1 MNKIHFIFTKDSFT
15 LDKADDIAEQL
26 CTISEKCDKEPYKT
40 FYDMSF
46 KERPDYLDTVSS
58 YIFRLAEMF
67 IEELSSTAG
76 IELSREK
83 TILAPS
89 DDTIEI
95 LLGSVPFA
103 IGAEYINKAWIK
115 RQYKRFLNIF
125 RNEISDYDGKV
136 SLYFA
141 DKSSKLHIPE
151 RVFFHLVENT
161 DGEFP
166 FAFLATYAT
175 KTDTGAIRHVPLQY
189 ALTEYKG
196 DKSKILDLIS
206 CLNKAAEVSPL
217 IAELMDSGEL
227 FHPLGLT
234 SDEAYHFLLD
244 TAAFEEIGIRCR
256 IPNWWKKR
264 YSNTAVTV
272 KVGDKKPA
280 LLGIDSVLS
289 VVPSLTVG
297 GEALTEN
304 EIMQLLQ
311 QAEGLAFIKGRW
323 IEINH
328 DRLKHLLEILESHSG
343 SLSLLEALRIDI
355 KNSSNDEYD
364 NDVIVTNGKWLND
377 FLKSL
382 REPSHFKKA
391 QLPESFK
398 GELRPYQTK
407 GFNWLVQMNALGFGA
422 CLADDMG
429 LGKTIQIL
437 AFLEHLRLKKE
448 SSRVLLIVPASLL
461 GNWRIEAAR
470 FAPDMSIDILYGK
483 KADKLSEQFE
493 SSDSFLTVTTYR
505 MVQSVAALD
514 DVTWD
519 CIILDEAQA
528 IKNPGTKQTKQIKLL
543 KGKMKIALT
552 GTPIE
557 NELFNL
563 WSVFDFLNKGLLG
576 SSEEFRSFCHRLED
590 RPEGYA
596 KLKSMIS
603 PFMLRRVKTDKRII
617 SDLPEKLEQSD
628 HIELSK
634 KQTVLYRKLLAQTEE
649 QLLASTGIQRKGL
662 ILSLLLH
669 LKQICNHPDQ
679 YLGQEEFNPAQSG
692 KFQMLGEICETI
704 YEKRERVLVF
714 TQFKELTGYLDNYL
728 AELFHCKGGVIH
740 GGVNAAERT
749 ELVSRFQSDEYM
761 PYMVL
766 SVRAGGTGLNLTK
779 ANHVIHFDRWWNP
792 AVENQATD
800 RAFRIGQDKNVM
812 VHKFICSGTVE
823 EKIDQLIS
831 SKKELAEN
839 VIGTGGESMITEM
852 SNEEL
857 LSLLRLEV

>member
-1 MNKIHFIFTKDSFT
+1 MNKIHFIITKDSFA
-15 LDKADDIAEQL
+15 LDKAADIAEQL
-26 CTISEKCDKEPYKT
+26 RNISEKYDKEPYNS

-46 KERPDYLDTVSS
+46 RERPDYLDATGL

-67 IEELSSTAG
+67 IEELSNTAG

-103 IGAEYINKAWIK
+103 IGAQHINKAWIK
-115 RQYKRFLNIF
+115 RQYKRFMNVF
-125 RNEISDYDGKV
+125 KREIADYDGKV

-141 DKSSKLHIPE
+141 EKSSKLHIPE

-161 DGEFP
+161 EGEFP

-189 ALTEYKG
+189 ALTEFKG
-196 DKSKILDLIS
+196 DKSKILDLLS

-234 SDEAYHFLLD
+234 SGEAYHFLLD
-244 TAAFEEIGIRCR
+244 TAALEEIGIRCR

-280 LLGIDSVLS
+280 LLGINSVLS

-297 GEALTEN
+297 GEALTES
-304 EIMQLLQ
+304 EIRQLLQ
-311 QAEGLAFIKGRW
+311 QADGLAFIKGRW

-328 DRLKHLLEILESHSG
+328 DRLKHLLELLESHSG
-343 SLSLLEALRIDI
+343 ELSLLDALRMDI
-355 KNSSNDEYD
+355 KNSSSDEYD
-364 NDVIVTNGKWLND
+364 NDVIVTNGKWLKD

-382 REPSHFKKA
+382 REPSHFKKVH
-391 QLPESFK
+391 LSESFK
-398 GELRPYQTK
+398 GELRPYQTE

-437 AFLEHLRLKKE
+437 AFLEHLRSKAK
-448 SSRVLLIVPASLL
+448 SPRVLLIVPASLL
-461 GNWRIEAAR
+461 GNWKSEAAR

-483 KADKLSEQFE
+483 SADKLSEQFE
-493 SSDSFLTVTTYR
+493 NSDAFLTITTYR
-505 MVQSVAALD
+505 MVQSVTALHD
-514 DVTWD
+514 ITWD

-543 KGKMKIALT
+543 NGKMKIALT

-576 SSEEFRSFCHRLED
+576 SSEEFRAFCRRLED

-679 YLGQEEFNPAQSG
+679 YLGQEEFDPAQSG

-728 AELFHCKGGVIH
+728 AGLFHCRGGVIH

-831 SKKELAEN
+831 SKKELAES
-839 VIGTGGESMITEM
+839 VIGSGGESMITEM